1 MELTTQQYQEF
12 YRVCL
17 RLTQQFK
24 WYVRWVEQVPGG
36 EVIVI
41 AQSPEDSTRRIIITI
56 RNSGQAS
63 YGTT

>member
-12 YRVCL
+12 YRVCF
-17 RLTQQFK
+17 RLTQQFN

-41 AQSPEDSTRRIIITI
+41 AQPPRDSTRRIIITI
-56 RNSGQAS
+56 RNDGQAS